1 MIKALTLNKKHLE
14 KQKLKT
20 KYSRSRRP
28 QHQIAMVGNLVVC
41 AALVAVVG
49 MPNKVDDVS

>member
-1 MIKALTLNKKHLE
+1 MIKVLTLNIKHLE
-14 KQKLKT
+14 KQKLKK

-49 MPNKVDDVS
+49 MPSKVDNVS